1 MLIQKLSEQSEPMKL
16 TRFVE
21 PLKHK
26 IQAIYDELFGFITMF
41 YTYILYSKKLNAFY
55 KGETKNI
62 LDRLYRHNS
71 GYEKSTKLGTPWIL
85 LWQDVKSTKSEA
97 KQLTNNVIVSIDNTI
112 ITDLDINK
120 EINFLKFINKDQA
133 ANNPELLKKEIVN
146 SLIDRKIKDIETN
159 YFKIEVSEKEI
170 EINLYNYLERIKI
183 NNEIINSFYN
193 QNEIEKDYLKNI
205 IKIDMKWSKLV
216 RQLYESRL
224 NVNLTEVNK
233 ELEKKQNN
241 SVDDE
246 KLNTKLIIIEQNKL
260 LNKFSA
266 THLEKSKK
274 KYLIKFL

>member
-1 MLIQKLSEQSEPMKL
+1 M
-16 TRFVE
+16 
-21 PLKHK
+21 
-26 IQAIYDELFGFITMF
+26 
-41 YTYILYSKKLNAFY
+41 SKKNF
-55 KGETKNI
+55 
-62 LDRLYRHNS
+62 
-71 GYEKSTKLGTPWIL
+71 L
-85 LWQDVKSTKSEA
+85 LIFFVVFLTNSEA
-97 KQLTNNVIVSIDNTI
+97 KQLTNNVKVSIDNTI

-133 ANNPELLKKEIVN
+133 TNNPELLKKEIIN

-193 QNEIEKDYLKNI
+193 QNEIEKDYLRNI

-224 NVNLTEVNK
+224 NINLTEVNK
-233 ELEKKQNN
+233 ELEKEQNN

-246 KLNTKLIIIEQNKL
+246 KLKKQLIITEQNKL

-266 THLEKSKK
+266 THLEKSRK

>member
-1 MLIQKLSEQSEPMKL
+1 M
-16 TRFVE
+16 
-21 PLKHK
+21 
-26 IQAIYDELFGFITMF
+26 
-41 YTYILYSKKLNAFY
+41 SKKIFLLIFFVCFL
-55 KGETKNI
+55 T
-62 LDRLYRHNS
+62 NS
-71 GYEKSTKLGTPWIL
+71 K
-85 LWQDVKSTKSEA
+85 A

-120 EINFLKFINKDQA
+120 EINFLKFINKDQT

-233 ELEKKQNN
+233 ELEKEQNN

-246 KLNTKLIIIEQNKL
+246 KLKRQLIITEQNKL

>member
-1 MLIQKLSEQSEPMKL
+1 M
-16 TRFVE
+16 
-21 PLKHK
+21 
-26 IQAIYDELFGFITMF
+26 
-41 YTYILYSKKLNAFY
+41 SKKKIF
-55 KGETKNI
+55 
-62 LDRLYRHNS
+62 
-71 GYEKSTKLGTPWIL
+71 L
-85 LWQDVKSTKSEA
+85 LIFFIFFLANSEA
-97 KQLTNNVIVSIDNTI
+97 KQLTNNVIVSIDNKI

-133 ANNPELLKKEIVN
+133 VNKPELLKKEIVN
-146 SLIDRKIKDIETN
+146 NLIDRKIKDIETN
-159 YFKIEVSEKEI
+159 YYKIEVSEKEI

-216 RQLYESRL
+216 RQLYEGRL

-233 ELEKKQNN
+233 ELEKEQNN

-246 KLNTKLIIIEQNKL
+246 KLKRQLIITEQNKL

-266 THLEKSKK
+266 IHLEKSKK

>member
-1 MLIQKLSEQSEPMKL
+1 M
-16 TRFVE
+16 
-21 PLKHK
+21 
-26 IQAIYDELFGFITMF
+26 
-41 YTYILYSKKLNAFY
+41 SKKKIFLLLFFIFIV
-55 KGETKNI
+55 T
-62 LDRLYRHNS
+62 NS
-71 GYEKSTKLGTPWIL
+71 K
-85 LWQDVKSTKSEA
+85 A
-97 KQLTNNVIVSIDNTI
+97 KQLTNNVIVSIDNLI

-120 EINFLKFINKDQA
+120 EINFLKFINKNQSF
-133 ANNPELLKKEIVN
+133 NSPEILKKEIIN
-146 SLIDRKIKDIETN
+146 ILIDRNVKNIETI

-170 EINLYNYLERIKI
+170 EVNLYNYLERMKM
-183 NNEIINSFYN
+183 NNENLNSFYN

-233 ELEKKQNN
+233 ELEKEQNN

-246 KLNTKLIIIEQNKL
+246 KLKRQLIITEQNKL

>member
-1 MLIQKLSEQSEPMKL
+1 M
-16 TRFVE
+16 
-21 PLKHK
+21 
-26 IQAIYDELFGFITMF
+26 
-41 YTYILYSKKLNAFY
+41 SKKIY
-55 KGETKNI
+55 
-62 LDRLYRHNS
+62 
-71 GYEKSTKLGTPWIL
+71 L
-85 LWQDVKSTKSEA
+85 LLFLVFFLTNSEA

-146 SLIDRKIKDIETN
+146 TLIDRKIKDIETN

-183 NNEIINSFYN
+183 NNEIINSFYR

-233 ELEKKQNN
+233 ELEKEQNN

-246 KLNTKLIIIEQNKL
+246 KLKKQLIITEQNKL

>member
-1 MLIQKLSEQSEPMKL
+1 
-16 TRFVE
+16 VE
-21 PLKHK
+21 
-26 IQAIYDELFGFITMF
+26 YNN
-41 YTYILYSKKLNAFY
+41 SKKRMSKKIF
-55 KGETKNI
+55 
-62 LDRLYRHNS
+62 
-71 GYEKSTKLGTPWIL
+71 L
-85 LWQDVKSTKSEA
+85 LIFFVFFFTNSEA

-146 SLIDRKIKDIETN
+146 TLIDRKIKDIETN

-183 NNEIINSFYN
+183 NNEIINSFYR

-233 ELEKKQNN
+233 ELEKEQNN
-241 SVDDE
+241 SEDDE
-246 KLNTKLIIIEQNKL
+246 KLKRQLIITEQNKL

>member
-1 MLIQKLSEQSEPMKL
+1 M
-16 TRFVE
+16 
-21 PLKHK
+21 
-26 IQAIYDELFGFITMF
+26 
-41 YTYILYSKKLNAFY
+41 SKKIF
-55 KGETKNI
+55 
-62 LDRLYRHNS
+62 
-71 GYEKSTKLGTPWIL
+71 L
-85 LWQDVKSTKSEA
+85 LIFFVFFLTNSEA
-97 KQLTNNVIVSIDNTI
+97 NQLTNNVIVSIDNTI

-120 EINFLKFINKDQA
+120 EINFLKFINKDQT
-133 ANNPELLKKEIVN
+133 ANNPELFKKEIVN

-170 EINLYNYLERIKI
+170 DINLYSYLERIKI

-193 QNEIEKDYLKNI
+193 QNEIEKDYLRNI

-233 ELEKKQNN
+233 ELEKEQNN

-246 KLNTKLIIIEQNKL
+246 KLKKQLIITEQNKL

>member
-1 MLIQKLSEQSEPMKL
+1 M
-16 TRFVE
+16 
-21 PLKHK
+21 
-26 IQAIYDELFGFITMF
+26 
-41 YTYILYSKKLNAFY
+41 SKKFF
-55 KGETKNI
+55 
-62 LDRLYRHNS
+62 
-71 GYEKSTKLGTPWIL
+71 L
-85 LWQDVKSTKSEA
+85 LIFCVFFLTNSEA

-120 EINFLKFINKDQA
+120 EINFLKFINKYQA
-133 ANNPELLKKEIVN
+133 VNKPELLKKEIVN
-146 SLIDRKIKDIETN
+146 NLIDRKIKDIETN

-170 EINLYNYLERIKI
+170 EINIYNYLERIKI

-205 IKIDMKWSKLV
+205 IKIDMKWSKLI

-233 ELEKKQNN
+233 ELEKEQNN

-246 KLNTKLIIIEQNKL
+246 KLKRQLIITEQNKL

>member
-1 MLIQKLSEQSEPMKL
+1 M
-16 TRFVE
+16 
-21 PLKHK
+21 
-26 IQAIYDELFGFITMF
+26 
-41 YTYILYSKKLNAFY
+41 SKKIFFLIFFIFFLTN
-55 KGETKNI
+55 
-62 LDRLYRHNS
+62 
-71 GYEKSTKLGTPWIL
+71 
-85 LWQDVKSTKSEA
+85 SEA

-205 IKIDMKWSKLV
+205 IKIDMKWSKLI

-233 ELEKKQNN
+233 ELEKEQNN

-246 KLNTKLIIIEQNKL
+246 KLKRQLIITEQNKL

>member
-1 MLIQKLSEQSEPMKL
+1 M
-16 TRFVE
+16 
-21 PLKHK
+21 
-26 IQAIYDELFGFITMF
+26 
-41 YTYILYSKKLNAFY
+41 SKKIF
-55 KGETKNI
+55 
-62 LDRLYRHNS
+62 
-71 GYEKSTKLGTPWIL
+71 L
-85 LWQDVKSTKSEA
+85 LIFFVFFLTNSEA

-146 SLIDRKIKDIETN
+146 TLIDRKIKDIETN

-233 ELEKKQNN
+233 ELEKEQSN

-246 KLNTKLIIIEQNKL
+246 KLKRQLIITEQNKL

>member
-1 MLIQKLSEQSEPMKL
+1 M
-16 TRFVE
+16 
-21 PLKHK
+21 
-26 IQAIYDELFGFITMF
+26 
-41 YTYILYSKKLNAFY
+41 SKKIF
-55 KGETKNI
+55 
-62 LDRLYRHNS
+62 
-71 GYEKSTKLGTPWIL
+71 L
-85 LWQDVKSTKSEA
+85 LIFFVFFLTNSEA
-97 KQLTNNVIVSIDNTI
+97 NQLTNNVIVSIDNTI

-120 EINFLKFINKDQA
+120 EINFLKFINKDQT
-133 ANNPELLKKEIVN
+133 ANNLELLKKEIVN

-159 YFKIEVSEKEI
+159 FFKIEVSEKEI

-183 NNEIINSFYN
+183 NNEILNSFYN
-193 QNEIEKDYLKNI
+193 QNQIEKDYLKNI

-233 ELEKKQNN
+233 ELEKEQNN

-246 KLNTKLIIIEQNKL
+246 KLKRQLIISEQNKL
-260 LNKFSA
+260 LNKYSA

>member
-1 MLIQKLSEQSEPMKL
+1 MNKKIIFFLILIQF
-16 TRFVE
+16 T
-21 PLKHK
+21 
-26 IQAIYDELFGFITMF
+26 LFKVG
-41 YTYILYSKKLNAFY
+41 
-55 KGETKNI
+55 
-62 LDRLYRHNS
+62 
-71 GYEKSTKLGTPWIL
+71 
-85 LWQDVKSTKSEA
+85 A
-97 KQLTNNVIVSIDNTI
+97 KQLFNNVVVSIDNSI

-133 ANNPELLKKEIVN
+133 ANNPELLKKEVVN

-159 YFKIEVSEKEI
+159 YFKIDLSEKEI

-183 NNEIINSFYN
+183 NNENLNSFYN

-216 RQLYESRL
+216 KQMYESRI

-233 ELEKKQNN
+233 ELEKEQNN
-241 SVDDE
+241 TVDDE
-246 KLNTKLIIIEQNKL
+246 KIKRQLIINEQNKL
-260 LNKFSA
+260 LNKYSA